1 MLAVLIM
8 VLAMFP
14 LVATSGIM
22 TVKVDFCEEICE
34 ILDTIKSVIPT
45 NEVGEILE
53 TMF

>member
-1 MLAVLIM
+1 MLTMLIM

-14 LVATSGIM
+14 LIANSGIM
-22 TVKVDFCEEICE
+22 TIKVDFCEEIVT